1 MSKYYIE
8 SDGRVFLIQKQGK
21 FVFPA
26 NTSEIPFSFVKQKTI
41 DLGQQEIVYC
51 VPQLKAHPTKWMH
64 KEEIPLRD
72 DVDKVVRKA
81 INYSLPRVVVEGIII
96 DKKGKVLLVKPSRG
110 YNEDSWTL
118 PGGFM
123 VYGET
128 PEQAIVRETQEEI
141 SVEPVGYRLLHVY
154 SSIGDNNSYQWVVLF
169 YEVEVDGVDRVA
181 PSHEIEEIRWFKW
194 DEGMSVINSSVM
206 KTGFKEALKR
216 SSIAR

>member
-1 MSKYYIE
+1 MSQYYIE
-8 SDGRVFLIQKQGK
+8 ADGRVFLIKRQGK

-26 NTSEIPFSFVKQKTI
+26 RKSEIPFTFARKKTI

-51 VPQLKAHPTKWMH
+51 VPQLKTHPSKWMH

-81 INYSLPRVVVEGIII
+81 VNYSLPRVVVEGIII
-96 DKKGKVLLVKPSRG
+96 DKEGKVLLVKPSRG
-110 YNEDSWTL
+110 YNKDSWTL

-123 VYGET
+123 VYSET

-141 SVEPVGYRLLHVY
+141 SVEPQGYHLLNVF

-169 YEVEVDGVDRVA
+169 YKVEINPADKVE
-181 PSHEIEEIRWFKW
+181 PSHEIERVRWFSW
-194 DEGMSVINSSVM
+194 DEAMCVINSSV
-206 KTGFKEALKR
+206 
-216 SSIAR
+216 